1 MKLQKDEKW
10 LDSALARVIGSGKP
24 QFDAERW
31 KEQYLKEELRRKKTA
46 KTTPNAWRILMKS
59 RITKIATAAVII
71 IAAVLS
77 ISVLDN
83 FVKPAYAI
91 EQTIKVNNKINS
103 FHFKYYSSLQDPNYG
118 LKKEAWV
125 KYDESGNI
133 SNVRVNYSWPKQ
145 DDMVQIWKDGK
156 AQQWTKESN
165 RIIYINDKD
174 FSDKVLY
181 FGQRYNPRGAIQY
194 LYERQA
200 NREIIIEI
208 EEPSD
213 KTKPIAITANYPPNT
228 YLLGKD
234 IPTMRE
240 IFFVDQNTKLIT
252 AVEIY
257 ELKNDE
263 YVECGIWRYYDY
275 NKPFDEAIFT
285 IENELPDD
293 VVEFYHY
300 GVEDAGLEQGD
311 LDEKQIATKLLREF
325 LKALIDKDYAKA
337 GHLFGGMP
345 AHEAEEKFGNLNVV
359 QIISIDEPVLSE
371 NPRGYRI
378 SCSVELNR
386 DGQIVEWQ
394 PKGPFIRQVDGNPHR
409 WIIVSGI

>member
-1 MKLQKDEKW
+1 MRPSENIEKLIKNINIDTNAKIDEAVLGEVVKAFEK
-10 LDSALARVIGSGKP
+10 SKKEKSIKP
-24 QFDAERW
+24 A
-31 KEQYLKEELRRKKTA
+31 
-46 KTTPNAWRILMKS
+46 PNIWRTIIKS
-59 RITKIATAAVII
+59 RITKLAAAAAVII
-71 IAAVLS
+71 AVALS
-77 ISVLDN
+77 ITFLGKSV
-83 FVKPAYAI
+83 VPAYAI
-91 EQTIKVNNKINS
+91 EQTIEANNSINS
-103 FHFKYYSSLQDPNYG
+103 FHFKYYSSFQDHNNHNYG

-125 KYDESGNI
+125 EYDESGNI

-145 DDMVQIWKDGK
+145 DMVQIWKDGK
-156 AQQWTKESN
+156 AQQWSKESN
-165 RIIYINDKD
+165 RITYINDKD

-200 NREIIIEI
+200 NGEIIIEI

-234 IPTMRE
+234 ISAMRE

-263 YVECGIWRYYDY
+263 YVECGIWQYYDY

-300 GVEDAGLEQGD
+300 GVEDAGLEQ
-311 LDEKQIATKLLREF
+311 
-325 LKALIDKDYAKA
+325 
-337 GHLFGGMP
+337 
-345 AHEAEEKFGNLNVV
+345 
-359 QIISIDEPVLSE
+359 
-371 NPRGYRI
+371 
-378 SCSVELNR
+378 
-386 DGQIVEWQ
+386 
-394 PKGPFIRQVDGNPHR
+394 
-409 WIIVSGI
+409 